1 MPIYLIA
8 IGIALALLIAA
19 AIFLSCKKK
28 VEKEVKCKEETI
40 PEQLSSYEIGKR
52 QLSNESKK
60 KATEIADIKT
70 LIEQRYAH
78 AYIKHDEGKGLK
90 RKFLSLYQ
98 EVSSLQKRMKIFSI
112 ENEKIDSIIYQYEHL
127 ASLIEEHNSNHQE
140 EILATNKD
148 FFDHVLKYPLDV
160 QQRKAIISEEDNC
173 LVVSSAGSGKT
184 SSIVGKVEYLTKI
197 LHVNPQKI
205 LLISYTN
212 KAAAELTDRMNIQG
226 LRGYTFHKLA
236 LDILAKESKEKSSIC
251 DNTDSVFVSIFHELL
266 QDKKFKKAI
275 LEYFI
280 DYEVQDSE
288 KEKKANEKRQQLSA
302 LKSGKIKAL
311 FPDMDGNPIYVRSEQ
326 EKKLCF
332 VLTSLGVKFR
342 YEEAY
347 EHPLLD
353 EQHSQY
359 RPDFSIHY
367 ENNGEQKRIYL
378 ENFGVDEHG
387 MVPMWFAQSKGIT
400 YEEANQKYG
409 DGITWK
415 RETHKKFGTTLIETS
430 SADFHYFDI
439 AQKVKKMLK
448 KAGVTYQEI
457 PTEQLY
463 DMVLPKNSKQEKA
476 FIRLAVTFITLMKT
490 NCKSINDIMN
500 IAKKADD
507 DRSLFI
513 IKQIISPVYEKYI
526 AYMEKQRLKDF
537 TDIIIE
543 ATEICKGW
551 EQSPYEYIIVDEFQD
566 ISMDR
571 YRFLQ
576 ELRKGSP
583 KAKLFCVGDDWQS
596 IYRFSGSDLSLFT
609 DFKSYFGYTDLKKI
623 ETTYRFGNPLVGLS
637 SGFVQKNP
645 VQIKK
650 HISPFNASCQTDML
664 FYEYDRNNYAA
675 TISSI
680 VASIPSDKSI
690 FLLGRYSFD
699 DYFLSFTFQSV
710 KRGNKFFYLI
720 GGREIEF
727 LTVHKSKGLEADYV
741 IILQCNKGTFG
752 FPSEM
757 SDDPV
762 LNLILGKG
770 DEFPYGEERRLMYVA
785 MTRAKIRTFVMYDR
799 KNSSVFVTEFLHPEQ
814 LRLDYSPHRNAN
826 KRWGKKGDAYLMKL
840 YSEGK
845 SIKQISQL
853 MGRSQTSIVMRL
865 QKLGIDF

>member
-1 MPIYLIA
+1 MPIYFIA
-8 IGIALALLIAA
+8 IGIVIVLLIVVTF
-19 AIFLSCKKK
+19 FLSYKRK
-28 VEKEVKCKEETI
+28 VEKEVKCKEEAIT
-40 PEQLSSYEIGKR
+40 EQLSSFEIGKR
-52 QLSNESKK
+52 QLSDESKK
-60 KATEIADIKT
+60 KAEEMTDIKT

-78 AYIKHDEGKGLK
+78 TYIKHDEGKGLK
-90 RKFLSLYQ
+90 RKLLSLYQ
-98 EVSSLQKRMKIFSI
+98 EVSTLQKRMKIFSI
-112 ENEKIDSIIYQYEHL
+112 ENEKIDNIIYQYDHL
-127 ASLIEEHNSNHQE
+127 SSLVEEHNCNYQE
-140 EILATNKD
+140 EILAKNND
-148 FFDHVLKYPLDV
+148 FFDHVLKYPLDN

-184 SSIVGKVEYLTKI
+184 SSIVGKVEYLTKV
-197 LHVNPQKI
+197 LHVNPWKI

-236 LDILAKESKEKSSIC
+236 LDILAKESKEKPSIC
-251 DNTDSVFVSIFHELL
+251 DHTDSVFVSIFHELL

-275 LEYFI
+275 LEYFV
-280 DYEVQDSE
+280 DYEIQDSE
-288 KEKKANEKRQQLSA
+288 KEKKANEKRRQLSA

-353 EQHSQY
+353 ELHSQY
-359 RPDFSIHY
+359 KPDFSIHY
-367 ENNGEQKRIYL
+367 EKNGEQKRIYM

-415 RETHKKFGTTLIETS
+415 RETHKKFGTTLIETT
-430 SADFHYFDI
+430 SADYHYFDI

-448 KAGVTYQEI
+448 KAGVPYQEI
-457 PTEQLY
+457 PAEQLY

-490 NCKSINDIMN
+490 NCKSISDVIKV
-500 IAKKADD
+500 AKKADD

-513 IKQIISPVYEKYI
+513 IKEIISPVYEKYV
-526 AYMEKQRLKDF
+526 AYMENQRQKDF

-623 ETTYRFGNPLVGLS
+623 ETTYRFGNPLVHLS
-637 SGFVQKNP
+637 SEFVQKNP
-645 VQIKK
+645 IQIKK

-675 TISSI
+675 TISNI

-699 DYFLSFTFQSV
+699 DYYLSFTFQSV

-741 IILQCNKGTFG
+741 ILLQCNKGTFG

-799 KNSSVFVTEFLHPEQ
+799 KNPSVFVTEFLHPEQ
-814 LRLDYSPHRNAN
+814 LRSDYSPHRNAN
-826 KRWGKKGDAYLMKL
+826 KRWGKRGDAYLMKL
-840 YSEGK
+840 YTEGK

>member
-52 QLSNESKK
+52 QLSDESKK
-60 KATEIADIKT
+60 KAEEITDIKA

-90 RKFLSLYQ
+90 RKLLSLYQ
-98 EVSSLQKRMKIFSI
+98 EVSSLQKRMRIFSI

-127 ASLIEEHNSNHQE
+127 QSLIEEHNSKHQE
-140 EILATNKD
+140 EILTTNKD
-148 FFDHVLKYPLDV
+148 FFDHVLKYPLDD

-236 LDILAKESKEKSSIC
+236 LDILAKESKEKPSIC
-251 DNTDSVFVSIFHELL
+251 DNTDSLFVSIFHELL

-275 LEYFI
+275 LEYFV

-332 VLTSLGVKFR
+332 VLTSLGVKFK

-367 ENNGEQKRIYL
+367 EKNGEQKRIYL

-500 IAKKADD
+500 IAKKTDD

-637 SGFVQKNP
+637 SEFVQKNP

-799 KNSSVFVTEFLHPEQ
+799 KNPSVFVTEFLHPEQ

>member
-1 MPIYLIA
+1 MPLYIIP
-8 IGIALALLIAA
+8 IAA
-19 AIFLSCKKK
+19 VAIVLITLCIFFFLKKK
-28 VEKEVKCKEETI
+28 VQKEAICKEEAI
-40 PEQLSSYEIGKR
+40 PVQLSSYEVGKIR
-52 QLSNESKK
+52 VDNESQR
-60 KATEIADIKT
+60 KAEEITDIKA
-70 LIEQRYAH
+70 LIEKRYAH
-78 AYIKHDEGKGLK
+78 TYIKHEEEEGLK
-90 RKFLSLYQ
+90 KKLYPLYD
-98 EVSSLQKRMKIFSI
+98 EVVSLQKRMRIFSL
-112 ENEKIDSIIYQYEHL
+112 ENQKIDDVIYQYEHL
-127 ASLIEEHNSNHQE
+127 SSLTEQHNNIQQE
-140 EILATNKD
+140 EILSHTKD
-148 FFDHVLKYPLDV
+148 FFDHVLKYPLDD

-184 SSIVGKVEYLTKI
+184 SSIVGKVEYLTKV
-197 LHVNPQKI
+197 LHVDPSKI

-236 LDILAKESKEKSSIC
+236 LDILAKVSKEKPSIL

-266 QDKKFKKAI
+266 QDKKFKEAI
-275 LEYFI
+275 LEYFV
-280 DYEVQDSE
+280 DYEVLDSE
-288 KEKKANEKRQQLSA
+288 KEKKENERKQQLA
-302 LKSGKIKAL
+302 TQKSSKIKAL

-342 YEEAY
+342 YEEPY

-353 EQHSQY
+353 EYHSQY
-359 RPDFSIHY
+359 KPDFSIHY
-367 ENNGEQKRIYL
+367 EINGEHKRIYL

-387 MVPMWFAQSKGIT
+387 MVPMWFAKEKTMT
-400 YEEANQKYG
+400 YEEANKKYG

-415 RETHKKFGTTLIETS
+415 RETHQKFGTQLIETT
-430 SADFHYFDI
+430 SADFHYLDI
-439 AQKVKKMLK
+439 AQKVKKLLK
-448 KAGVTYQEI
+448 KAGVPYQEI
-457 PTEQLY
+457 PGEELY

-490 NCKSINDIMN
+490 NCKSISDVIKV
-500 IAKKADD
+500 AKKADD
-507 DRSLFI
+507 ERSLFI
-513 IKQIISPVYEKYI
+513 IKKIISPVYDKYV
-526 AYMEKQRLKDF
+526 AYMENQRQKDF

-543 ATEICKGW
+543 ATEVCNQW

-576 ELRKGSP
+576 ALRKGSP

-609 DFKSYFGYTDLKKI
+609 DFKNYFGYTDLRKI

-637 SGFVQKNP
+637 SQFVQKNP

-675 TISSI
+675 TIESI
-680 VASIPSDKSI
+680 VASIPTNKSI

-699 DYFLSFTFQSV
+699 DYFLSFTFQGV

-770 DEFPYGEERRLMYVA
+770 DEFPHGEERRLMYVA
-785 MTRAKIRTFVMYDR
+785 MTRAKLRTFVLYDR
-799 KNSSVFVTEFLHPEQ
+799 KNPSVFVTEFLHPEQ
-814 LRLDYSPHRNAN
+814 LRIDYSPHRNAN
-826 KRWGKKGDAYLMKL
+826 KRWGRKGDAYLMKL

>member
-52 QLSNESKK
+52 QLSDESKK
-60 KATEIADIKT
+60 KAEEITDIKA

-90 RKFLSLYQ
+90 RKLLSLYQ
-98 EVSSLQKRMKIFSI
+98 EVSSLQKRMRIFSI

-127 ASLIEEHNSNHQE
+127 QSLIEEHNSKHQE

-212 KAAAELTDRMNIQG
+212 KAATELTDRMNIQG

-236 LDILAKESKEKSSIC
+236 LDILAKESKEKPSIC

-275 LEYFI
+275 LEYFV

-332 VLTSLGVKFR
+332 VLTSLGVKFK

-353 EQHSQY
+353 ELHSQY

-367 ENNGEQKRIYL
+367 EKNGEQKRIYL

-500 IAKKADD
+500 IAKKTDD

-609 DFKSYFGYTDLKKI
+609 DFKSYFGYTDKKMI

-637 SGFVQKNP
+637 SEFVQKNP

-799 KNSSVFVTEFLHPEQ
+799 KNPSVFVTEFLHPEQ

>member
-1 MPIYLIA
+1 MPIYMIA
-8 IGIALALLIAA
+8 IGIVLVILIAI
-19 AIFLSCKKK
+19 AIFFSCKKK
-28 VEKEVKCKEETI
+28 IEKEVKCKEEAI
-40 PEQLSSYEIGKR
+40 PEQLSCYEIGKR

-60 KATEIADIKT
+60 KAAEITDIKT
-70 LIEQRYAH
+70 LIEQRFAH
-78 AYIKHDEGKGLK
+78 TYIKHDEGKGLK

-98 EVSSLQKRMKIFSI
+98 EVSSLHKRMQIFSI
-112 ENEKIDSIIYQYEHL
+112 ENERIDYIIYQYEHL
-127 ASLIEEHNSNHQE
+127 PSLIEEHNSNYQE
-140 EILATNKD
+140 EILAKNKD
-148 FFDHVLKYPLDV
+148 FFDHVLKYPLDN

-184 SSIVGKVEYLTKI
+184 SSIVGKVEYLTKV
-197 LHVNPQKI
+197 LHVNPRKI
-205 LLISYTN
+205 LLVSYTN

-236 LDILAKESKEKSSIC
+236 LDILAKESKEKPSIC
-251 DNTDSVFVSIFHELL
+251 DHTDSVFVSIFHELL

-275 LEYFI
+275 LEYFV
-280 DYEVQDSE
+280 DYEIQDSE
-288 KEKKANEKRQQLSA
+288 KEKKANEKRRQLSA

-332 VLTSLGVKFR
+332 VLTSLGVNFR

-353 EQHSQY
+353 ELHSQY

-367 ENNGEQKRIYL
+367 EKNGEQKRIYL

-415 RETHKKFGTTLIETS
+415 RETHKKFGTTLIETT

-448 KAGVTYQEI
+448 KADVPYQEI
-457 PTEQLY
+457 PAEQLY

-490 NCKSINDIMN
+490 NCKGISDVIKV
-500 IAKKADD
+500 AKKADD

-513 IKQIISPVYEKYI
+513 IKEIITPVYDKYV
-526 AYMEKQRLKDF
+526 AYMKNQRLKDF

-576 ELRKGSP
+576 ELRKGLP

-609 DFKSYFGYTDLKKI
+609 DFKNYFGYTDLKKI

-637 SGFVQKNP
+637 SEFVQKNP

-675 TISSI
+675 TISNI
-680 VASIPSDKSI
+680 VARIPSEKSI

-699 DYFLSFTFQSV
+699 DYYLSFAFQSA

-770 DEFPYGEERRLMYVA
+770 DEFPHGEERRLMYVA
-785 MTRAKIRTFVMYDR
+785 MTRAKVRTFVMYDR
-799 KNSSVFVTEFLHPEQ
+799 KNPSVFVTEFLHPEQ
-814 LRLDYSPHRNAN
+814 LRTDYNPHRNAN
-826 KRWGKKGDAYLMKL
+826 KRWGKRGDAYLMKL
-840 YSEGK
+840 YTEGK

-865 QKLGIDF
+865 QKLGVNF

>member
-1 MPIYLIA
+1 MPIYFIA
-8 IGIALALLIAA
+8 IGIVFVLLIAA
-19 AIFLSCKKK
+19 TFFLSCKKK
-28 VEKEVKCKEETI
+28 VAKELKCKEEAIT
-40 PEQLSSYEIGKR
+40 EQLSSFEIGKC
-52 QLSNESKK
+52 QLSDESKK
-60 KATEIADIKT
+60 KAEEMTDIKT

-78 AYIKHDEGKGLK
+78 TYILHDEGIGLK
-90 RKFLSLYQ
+90 RKFLSIYQ
-98 EVSSLQKRMKIFSI
+98 EVSSIQKRMKIFSI
-112 ENEKIDSIIYQYEHL
+112 ENEKIDNIIYQYEHMS
-127 ASLIEEHNSNHQE
+127 SLVEEHNNNYQK
-140 EILATNKD
+140 EILAKNKD
-148 FFDHVLKYPLDV
+148 FFDHVLKYPLDN

-184 SSIVGKVEYLTKI
+184 SSIVGKVEYLTKV

-212 KAAAELTDRMNIQG
+212 KAATELTDRMNIQG

-236 LDILAKESKEKSSIC
+236 LDILAKESKEKPSIC

-275 LEYFI
+275 LEYFV
-280 DYEVQDSE
+280 DYEIQDSE
-288 KEKKANEKRQQLSA
+288 KEKKTNEKRRQLSA

-353 EQHSQY
+353 ELHSQY
-359 RPDFSIHY
+359 KPDFSIHY
-367 ENNGEQKRIYL
+367 EKNSEQKRIYL

-387 MVPMWFAQSKGIT
+387 MVPMWFAQNKGIT

-439 AQKVKKMLK
+439 ALKVKKMLK
-448 KAGVTYQEI
+448 KAGIPYQEI
-457 PTEQLY
+457 PAELLY

-476 FIRLAVTFITLMKT
+476 FIRLSVTFITLMKA
-490 NCKSINDIMN
+490 NCKSMTDVMK
-500 IAKKADD
+500 IAQKADD
-507 DRSLFI
+507 ERSLFI
-513 IKQIISPVYEKYI
+513 IKEIISPVYEKYV
-526 AYMEKQRLKDF
+526 AYMENQRLKDF

-623 ETTYRFGNPLVGLS
+623 ETTYRFGNPLVHLS
-637 SGFVQKNP
+637 SEFVQKNP
-645 VQIKK
+645 IQIKK

-675 TISSI
+675 TISNI

-699 DYFLSFTFQSV
+699 DYYLSFTFQSV

-741 IILQCNKGTFG
+741 ILLQCNKGTFG

-785 MTRAKIRTFVMYDR
+785 MTRTKIRTFVMYDR
-799 KNSSVFVTEFLHPEQ
+799 KNPSVFVTEFLHPEQ
-814 LRLDYSPHRNAN
+814 LRSDYSPHRNAN
-826 KRWGKKGDAYLMKL
+826 KRWGKRGDAYLMKL
-840 YSEGK
+840 YTEGK

>member
-1 MPIYLIA
+1 MPIYIIA
-8 IGIALALLIAA
+8 IGIAIILLIAVG
-19 AIFLSCKKK
+19 IFLSYKKK
-28 VEKEVKCKEETI
+28 VEKKVKCKEEAI

-52 QLSNESKK
+52 QLSIESKK
-60 KATEIADIKT
+60 KAEGITDIKT

-78 AYIKHDEGKGLK
+78 TYIKHDEGKGLK
-90 RKFLSLYQ
+90 RKLLSLYQ
-98 EVSSLQKRMKIFSI
+98 EVSTLQKRMKIFSI
-112 ENEKIDSIIYQYEHL
+112 ENEKIDYIIYQYEHL
-127 ASLIEEHNSNHQE
+127 SSLIEEHNSNYRE
-140 EILATNKD
+140 EILAKNKD
-148 FFDHVLKYPLDV
+148 FFDHVLKYPLDN
-160 QQRKAIISEEDNC
+160 QQRKAIISEENNC

-212 KAAAELTDRMNIQG
+212 KAAAELTDRMNIKG

-236 LDILAKESKEKSSIC
+236 LDILAKESKEKPSIC

-275 LEYFI
+275 LEYFV
-280 DYEVQDSE
+280 DYEILDSE
-288 KEKKANEKRQQLSA
+288 KEKKANEKRRQLSD

-353 EQHSQY
+353 ELHSQY
-359 RPDFSIHY
+359 KPDFSIHY
-367 ENNGEQKRIYL
+367 EKNGEQKRIYL

-448 KAGVTYQEI
+448 KAGVPYQEI
-457 PTEQLY
+457 PAEQLY

-490 NCKSINDIMN
+490 NCKGISDVIKV
-500 IAKKADD
+500 AKKADD

-513 IKQIISPVYEKYI
+513 IKQIITPVYDKYV
-526 AYMEKQRLKDF
+526 AYMENQRLKDF

-543 ATEICKGW
+543 ATEICKRW

-609 DFKSYFGYTDLKKI
+609 DFKNYFGYTDLKKI
-623 ETTYRFGNPLVGLS
+623 ETTYRFGNPLVHLS
-637 SGFVQKNP
+637 SEFVQKNP

-675 TISSI
+675 TISNI
-680 VASIPSDKSI
+680 VASIPNDKSI

-699 DYFLSFTFQSV
+699 DYYLSFAFQSV
-710 KRGNKFFYLI
+710 KHGNKFFYLI

-799 KNSSVFVTEFLHPEQ
+799 KNPSVFVTEFLHPEQ
-814 LRLDYSPHRNAN
+814 LRSDYSPHRNAN
-826 KRWGKKGDAYLMKL
+826 KRWGKRGDAYLMKL
-840 YSEGK
+840 YTEGK